1 MFFFVVA
8 CLLKFNISSCRINTF
23 RVESEQK
30 KTKNRETFI
39 QKMTNKKSRNPDTG
53 SGSDEN
59 LEEEEFVVEKIVDK
73 RVRGGRTE
81 YFLKWKGYPE

>member
-1 MFFFVVA
+1 
-8 CLLKFNISSCRINTF
+8 
-23 RVESEQK
+23 
-30 KTKNRETFI
+30 
-39 QKMTNKKSRNPDTG
+39 MTNKKSRNPDTG